1 MRFLDDIAHQKIQL
15 RKTSDEQYKERGG
28 EIFSTCNRI
37 CSLSDNTDTYR
48 RGKHRQC
55 SSSLWSSQP
64 TSSSLWSRL
73 LCWILPK
80 AQQTWGNCGRSSWFT
95 IVFPFTFISIVWEI
109 RLECVLLVGGG
120 WVVSSWQ
127 VRPKKK
133 LPASTSSSSSPLS
146 TSSSSPHNQNQC
158 WTANGHNMVIIKY
171 INIVLIII
179 NILIRRSHNPQH
191 GDDDH
196 YHQHQDGCNWCT
208 HPQRQSQSSLSAS
221 SSPVNKNQYFI
232 FYLGI
237 NKACFSNL

>member
-1 MRFLDDIAHQKIQL
+1 M
-15 RKTSDEQYKERGG
+15 
-28 EIFSTCNRI
+28 
-37 CSLSDNTDTYR
+37 
-48 RGKHRQC
+48 
-55 SSSLWSSQP
+55 
-64 TSSSLWSRL
+64 
-73 LCWILPK
+73 
-80 AQQTWGNCGRSSWFT
+80 
-95 IVFPFTFISIVWEI
+95 
-109 RLECVLLVGGG
+109 
-120 WVVSSWQ
+120 VSSWQ

-158 WTANGHNMVIIKY
+158 WTAHGHNMVIIKY

-237 NKACFSNL
+237 IRYVLREKKRYYLGIFPKRRAPPPTHPFWEPLIQKKILVFILHFRP